1 MVIQRRPANAMAPGP
16 VAIANAMAA
25 QQLPPAGNQPQKVTF
40 VARGIDPKML
50 ERAKKMK
57 KEGGGYGRRYG
68 FLGVGEKDRT
78 SDGKDTLA
86 EEIWKA
92 TGLWEYQPN
101 VWLKEIPD
109 NTASVN
115 APLPSQDVLGPL
127 LSSSHMGYRGS
138 PGDRQIA
145 RIPGPGEG
153 RYSGNTLAKGP
164 MSEII
169 PRGPYDEL
177 YRLYPELKN
186 IPVEVF
192 NDYIFNNDNPR
203 AVFGGYLQQG
213 TGNVYLGKAR
223 NTQDN
228 LRGGSTEIDTDQ
240 QIRNALANTGVH
252 EVQHIVNM
260 LDRIRAE
267 KENIKYDYRGAEV
280 LANVTEARRN
290 LTEQQRREI
299 PPMYESLPNWA
310 SKEETAR
317 LKYKEALHPDSQS
330 PKRWD
335 KEDVQSAPLLY
346 GPYGVTKPKRSVKKP
361 DPKLAKK
368 Y

>member
-1 MVIQRRPANAMAPGP
+1 MVIQRRPANAMAPDP
-16 VAIANAMAA
+16 AAIANAMAA
-25 QQLPPAGNQPQKVTF
+25 QQPPSAGNQPQKVTF

-68 FLGVGEKDRT
+68 FLGTEKDRKA
-78 SDGKDTLA
+78 DGKDTLA
-86 EEIWKA
+86 EEIWKE
-92 TGLWEYQPN
+92 TGLWEYQPD

-127 LSSSHMGYRGS
+127 LGDSHMGYRGL
-138 PGDRQIA
+138 PGDRQIT
-145 RIPGPGEG
+145 RIPGPGEA

-169 PRGPYDEL
+169 PRGPNDEL
-177 YRLYPELKN
+177 YKLYPELKN

-203 AVFGGYLQQG
+203 AVFGGYLQRE

-223 NTQDN
+223 NTEDN
-228 LRGGSTEIDTDQ
+228 LRGRSTATDTDQ
-240 QIRNALANTGVH
+240 QIRNALANSAVH
-252 EVQHIVNM
+252 ETSHIVNM
-260 LDRIRAE
+260 LDYLRAE
-267 KENIKYDYRGAEV
+267 KPNIKYDYRGSEV
-280 LANVTEARRN
+280 LGRLVEARRN

-299 PPMYESLPNWA
+299 PPMYTSLPNWA
-310 SKEETAR
+310 SEEEEAL
-317 LKYKEALHPDSQS
+317 LKYKEDTNPDSQS

-361 DPKLAKK
+361 DPKRATK

>member
-1 MVIQRRPANAMAPGP
+1 MVIQRRPANAMAPDP

-57 KEGGGYGRRYG
+57 KEGGGYNRYG
-68 FLGVGEKDRT
+68 GRSITGDDK
-78 SDGKDTLA
+78 LA
-86 EEIWKA
+86 EEIWKE
-92 TGLWEYQPN
+92 TGLWEYQPD

-115 APLPSQDVLGPL
+115 APLPGPEVLGNRRL
-127 LSSSHMGYRGS
+127 T
-138 PGDRQIA
+138 
-145 RIPGPGEG
+145 RIPGPGEP
-153 RYSGNTLAKGP
+153 YSSGSSLAKGP
-164 MSEII
+164 MSQII
-169 PRGPYDEL
+169 PRGPNDEL

-192 NDYIFNNDNPR
+192 DDYIYGGGSLL
-203 AVFGGYLQQG
+203 GGYLQRE

-228 LRGGSTEIDTDQ
+228 YDGLSAATDTDQ
-240 QIRNALANTGVH
+240 QIRNALAGTAVH
-252 EVQHIVNM
+252 ETSHIVNM
-260 LDRIRAE
+260 LDYLRAE
-267 KENIKYDYRGAEV
+267 KPNTRYNDRGSEV
-280 LANVTEARRN
+280 LARVVEARRN

-299 PPMYESLPNWA
+299 PPMYMYNPAN
-310 SKEETAR
+310 KEEKET
-317 LKYKEALHPDSQS
+317 LKYKEDTNPNYQG
-330 PKRWD
+330 PRRWV

-346 GPYGVTKPKRSVKKP
+346 GPYGVTEPKRSVKKL